1 MQTNNEGY
9 TITELL
15 VALLIGS
22 LIIGFCFTAYE
33 FSQRIYSVWNK
44 KNEIERNSN
53 FVFQT
58 IAFDIERAKEV
69 KLYHDS
75 LSMLLI
81 GNKHIVYRFDQGNLW
96 RNEVQLNN
104 DGYSVS
110 VDVAEEKEIFSIAIR
125 STTRHLSYSVSGTA
139 EYLRSSKEAFI
150 VGLK

>member
-1 MQTNNEGY
+1 MPTNNEGY

-53 FVFQT
+53 SVFQT

-69 KLYHDS
+69 ELYHDS
-75 LSMLLI
+75 LSMRLI
-81 GNKHIVYRFDQGNLW
+81 GNKHVVFRFDQGNLW

-104 DGYSVS
+104 DGYSIT
-110 VDVAEEKEIFSIAIR
+110 VDVAKEKETFSINIR
-125 STTRHLSYSVSGTA
+125 STLRNLTYSVSGTA
-139 EYLRSSKEAFI
+139 ASLRSSKEEFI
-150 VGLK
+150 AGLK